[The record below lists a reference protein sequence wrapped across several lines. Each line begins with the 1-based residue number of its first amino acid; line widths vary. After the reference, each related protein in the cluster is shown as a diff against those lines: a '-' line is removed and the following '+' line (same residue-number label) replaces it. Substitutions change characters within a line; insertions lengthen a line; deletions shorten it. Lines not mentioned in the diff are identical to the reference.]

1 MQCNERLV
9 HSNKRISI
17 VFLFILAIFLLSRVA
32 YLDNDLPYKILHSYA
47 AFDEFYYTIPGFNLF
62 HYGEVNPNIISNVIE
77 DKSVPTNIAQNIATY
92 LNLRIF
98 GNNFY
103 GLRMGSVVCSLF
115 IVILFYLIL
124 KRIIAANK
132 NEMPNLLLAPQNI
145 LWILPL
151 IYLSTDFSLLNAG
164 RVAEPTIYRI
174 MALVVVLYIG
184 SFIETSNLKSW
195 HSFLLGFLTFA
206 NVSFVY
212 IYNAYVFAAF
222 GVALFFWANKNG
234 VKNALK
240 HIAFFILGAIFC
252 LLIYQFYIDIAYNS
266 SILEVYKNLVPFQ
279 SRMGAGTAGVDSYLI
294 NITLVWMTNIF
305 SFNLI
310 LFFIFLISIPIFIDR
325 LKKYRSNFDI
335 LLISLIGFLILQSI
349 IINDYALR
357 KLLVMLPLVLI
368 ISLQSYMH
376 ASAYFK
382 ELTFEKLRFI
392 KIYWALIW
400 IINILVFFFYT
411 NSDLSGD
418 SKLVSD
424 YFMVLNL
431 MVFVFGSII
440 LSLKYLYAISIRKIV
455 LIGLLISFLIP
466 NIFLDLKYVF
476 LNRTT
481 YYRDTMIS
489 MSNKI
494 DGKMVVGGLAYSFR
508 LYNTSVPLLNFY
520 VTRYSSSPESA
531 DRYHQ
536 YFDQLFIDGAGSYS
550 IGIVEDLPEEGVV
563 NATYME
569 QHHLQLDELYNL
581 KDLLDINIGLF
592 SSKSNGI

>member
-1 MQCNERLV
+1 
-9 HSNKRISI
+9 
-17 VFLFILAIFLLSRVA
+17 
-32 YLDNDLPYKILHSYA
+32 
-47 AFDEFYYTIPGFNLF
+47 
-62 HYGEVNPNIISNVIE
+62 
-77 DKSVPTNIAQNIATY
+77 
-92 LNLRIF
+92 
-98 GNNFY
+98 
-103 GLRMGSVVCSLF
+103 
-115 IVILFYLIL
+115 
-124 KRIIAANK
+124 
-132 NEMPNLLLAPQNI
+132 
-145 LWILPL
+145 
-151 IYLSTDFSLLNAG
+151 
-164 RVAEPTIYRI
+164 
-174 MALVVVLYIG
+174 
-184 SFIETSNLKSW
+184 
-195 HSFLLGFLTFA
+195 
-206 NVSFVY
+206 
-212 IYNAYVFAAF
+212 
-222 GVALFFWANKNG
+222 
-234 VKNALK
+234 
-240 HIAFFILGAIFC
+240 
-252 LLIYQFYIDIAYNS
+252 
-266 SILEVYKNLVPFQ
+266 
-279 SRMGAGTAGVDSYLI
+279 
-294 NITLVWMTNIF
+294 
-305 SFNLI
+305 
-310 LFFIFLISIPIFIDR
+310 
-325 LKKYRSNFDI
+325 
-335 LLISLIGFLILQSI
+335 
-349 IINDYALR
+349 
-357 KLLVMLPLVLI
+357 
-368 ISLQSYMH
+368 MH